1 MGQFIS
7 ENGLYVAIK
16 AKLEQYSGAVRN
28 HLLSKKLGVRPLNI
42 GPDAYLRG
50 LSHVRIGKNFRSG
63 RGLWLQ
69 AVTEFCGEKFTPKI
83 IIGDDVNVSCWT
95 TIAAVNYV
103 EIGSGVLIASKVIIV
118 DHNHGYYGA
127 DEHTSP
133 MVPPTKR
140 RLSRGRVVIGNNVW
154 IGDGV
159 VIGSGSEI
167 GEGCIIGS
175 NSVVKG
181 AIPAFTIAAGIPA
194 KPIKRYDF
202 DKLEWVR
209 V

>member
-1 MGQFIS
+1 MGQFIA

-16 AKLEQYSGAVRN
+16 AKLEEYSGAVRN

-42 GPDAYLRG
+42 GPDACLRG
-50 LSHVRIGKNFRSG
+50 LSHVRIGKNLISG
-63 RGLWLQ
+63 RGLWLM
-69 AVTEFCGEKFTPKI
+69 AVTEHCGENFSPQI
-83 IIGDDVNVSCWT
+83 IIGDDVGVSCWT

-118 DHNHGYYGA
+118 DHNHGYYGV
-127 DEHTSP
+127 DEHTPP
-133 MVPPTKR
+133 MQPPGKR

-159 VIGSGSEI
+159 VIGPGSEI

-181 AIPAFTIAAGIPA
+181 AIPAFTIAAGAPA

-202 DKLEWVR
+202 NKKEWER
-209 V
+209 I